1 MKTRYVIAPI
11 VILAVLIA
19 FSAPAMAACWGEVET
34 RANGTI
40 TNGSVIFMYSSGG
53 QGPWTITLPQ
63 GDVEWACAHWHS
75 WGQCPETQTATFE
88 NGDGVQQQ
96 VNISPCDVWDG
107 TKACWR
113 SALSPGTHHY
123 AWRVNASPGQNTL
136 DISDGCDCRSKWFVA
151 VINNTQGEQPTHSG
165 HWWHNFGL
173 MKPAEACITSYDT
186 WFNGTINSS
195 ASHSLWTAQTHC
207 EKMKIWFNNNL
218 ILPEEWCEA
227 WYEFHLPPAYID
239 NDNTQKLRWWNN
251 CSGDFWGFMPWIAVL
266 AEELPIPDL
275 VTDIEFIPE
284 TPRPNQNF
292 TVNVTVNNTGATDV
306 IATFNVSLYINGSL
320 YNKTSIAGLGAYKN
334 KTLSFTNVS
343 LPEGCHNF
351 TVVADDDNDVPNEPK
366 ENSVKTRY
374 YQVGYAIAVR
384 SNSDFDKLVNES
396 KEGKLGPSCNVS
408 KRGETYYIQNCTITN
423 CGGCGITI
431 ENTNVPF
438 VINNCTVQNCG
449 YDSSGDITGY
459 CEEHYCSG
467 VCMENVTN
475 GKVNACTVY
484 NNSAKGIS
492 ILKNSTY
499 IDITNNTISWHTK
512 RPTSYGIELGR
523 PKHSE
528 RPKFVNITNNTLFNN
543 SFGIDLIASN
553 CTVAKNNILNNSGIG
568 SGTGYGI
575 YVYGNN
581 SNILLNNIM
590 NSTNYGIKVYNSSE
604 NHICWN
610 IFINNNGSVAPQ
622 AWDNSQNSNYWNT
635 TNPIGYYYPADTYTD
650 YTNRTGNHWSDYGGS
665 DTNNDGIGDTPYFI
679 AGGDMA
685 DYYPLISE
693 HNCIIIDGIRL
704 VKCGDVNSDGTVTG
718 GDVTRLRAH
727 VYHPPVP
734 ANRWAADV
742 NCDGTVTGGDVTRLR
757 AHVYHPP
764 VSCCCRPP
772 WCPRWAPW
780 VVPPCPTQC
789 CQWWAWLF
797 NWLFGKAWPMCGQ
810 GC

>member
-53 QGPWTITLPQ
+53 QGPWTITLPE

-75 WGQCPETQTATFE
+75 WGSCSGSPTATFV
-88 NGDGVQQQ
+88 NGSGVQQQ
-96 VNISPCDVWDG
+96 VDIPVCHGWDG

-173 MKPAEACITSYDT
+173 EKPEWACITWYDT

-207 EKMKIWFNNNL
+207 EKMKIYFNDHL

-251 CSGDFWGFMPWIAVL
+251 CSGDYWGFMPWIAVL

-320 YNKTSIAGLGAYKN
+320 YNKTSIAGLDAYKN

-351 TVVADDDNDVPNEPK
+351 TVVADDDNNVPNEPK

-384 SNSDFDKLVNES
+384 SNSDFGKLVNES

-449 YDSSGDITGY
+449 YDSSGDITKY

-492 ILKNSTY
+492 ILKNSTH
-499 IDITNNTISWHTK
+499 IDITNNTISWHTE

-523 PKHSE
+523 PKDSE
-528 RPKFVNITNNTLFNN
+528 KPKFVNITNNTLFNN

-575 YVYGNN
+575 YVFGNDSVIYNNTIEN
-581 SNILLNNIM
+581 SA
-590 NSTNYGIKVYNSSE
+590 NYGIKLYNSSG
-604 NHICWN
+604 NCVCWN
-610 IFINNNGSVAPQ
+610 DFINNNNGGVQANDTWRHHPELALNHWNSTVSDFVYKHSGTGSGKSNV
-622 AWDNSQNSNYWNT
+622 SCMGNYWDSGT
-635 TNPIGYYYPADTYTD
+635 CTD
-650 YTNRTGNHWSDYGGS
+650 A
-665 DTNNDGIGDTPYFI
+665 NNDGICDSSYKIDGAT
-679 AGGDMA
+679 AA
-685 DYYPLISE
+685 NDYYPLKYQW
-693 HNCIIIDGIRL
+693 RTYTL
-704 VKCGDVNSDGTVTG
+704 MCGDVDASGEIKYKDVAKLKKHHLTG
-718 GDVTRLRAH
+718 YALASEWAGDVDCSGEIK
-727 VYHPPVP
+727 YK
-734 ANRWAADV
+734 DV
-742 NCDGTVTGGDVTRLR
+742 AKLKKHHLTGYAL
-757 AHVYHPP
+757 H
-764 VSCCCRPP
+764 CC
-772 WCPRWAPW
+772 
-780 VVPPCPTQC
+780 T
-789 CQWWAWLF
+789 
-797 NWLFGKAWPMCGQ
+797 
-810 GC
+810 GCES